1 MIKVKIDTVN
11 QAFIDDF
18 RGEIVQCLN
27 NVKQMVQAGLKEGWI
42 YDTYGN
48 RVGIFKITE
57 K

>member
-27 NVKQMVQAGLKEGWI
+27 NVKQMVQAGQEEGWI

-48 RVGIFKITE
+48 RVGTFKITE